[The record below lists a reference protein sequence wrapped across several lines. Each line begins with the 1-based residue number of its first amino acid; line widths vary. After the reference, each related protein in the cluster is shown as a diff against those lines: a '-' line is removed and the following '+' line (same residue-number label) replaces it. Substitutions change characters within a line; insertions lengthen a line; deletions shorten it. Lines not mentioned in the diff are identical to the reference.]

1 MKPTVAIL
9 LLTGY
14 ALLTVARIPVFASDR
29 ALWLDAL
36 PSTAPR
42 VHVNAAAAL
51 LQAGEYERAVV
62 EAERAVELAERPA
75 SDYERVAVRALVT
88 NQIQWIDSFYP
99 ICTRPSLQPFC

>member
-9 LLTGY
+9 VLTGCALLTG
-14 ALLTVARIPVFASDR
+14 ARIPVFESDR
-29 ALWLDAL
+29 ALWLSAL

-51 LQAGEYERAVV
+51 IQHGEYERAVV

-75 SDYERVAVRALVT
+75 SAYEREAVRQLVT

-99 ICTRPSLQPFC
+99 VCTRPSLQPFC